1 MPTPLVAAAASRLL
15 GRHLRTVGAWTA
27 TGALIAAALIL
38 APSARADHYLGSP
51 LSVPATYAQAYQQDT
66 TFWATAIPVTPPPG
80 AISNPNRAVVPED
93 GQILQF
99 QVRGFAGGG
108 FGPQPVH
115 LQDLRPIGGGRLRV
129 ISTSARFMLPA
140 TDGIWSFDPANFC
153 VKAGDVL
160 GFSDEGG
167 FAVTPTGIPFQVF
180 GQVPGATT
188 QHYTAN
194 NGVKNGDTVTP
205 SPLPPG
211 TELLMAAFEGTGGHS
226 SPLCGGIQG
235 IELHPPSGSAKVG
248 ANGVVTLSIGCN
260 GPLPCN
266 GGVTLQVPTG
276 QTSAKRKRKPS
287 NVLAS
292 GHFQIPSHHT
302 SKVKVRLTSKGRRL
316 LRSHHGKMKVVVAVS
331 AGAGGPSN
339 TVTSTITLH
348 G

>member
-1 MPTPLVAAAASRLL
+1 MPTSSVAFAAPRLSRRDRRTARVRIGAAA
-15 GRHLRTVGAWTA
+15 
-27 TGALIAAALIL
+27 IAAALL
-38 APSARADHYLGSP
+38 ALPAPALADHYLGST
-51 LSVPATYAQAYQQDT
+51 LAVPATYAQAYQQDT
-66 TFWATAIPVTPPPG
+66 TFWATSIPVTPPPG
-80 AISNPNRAVVPED
+80 AVSNPNRAVVPED

-108 FGPQPVH
+108 FGPQPIH
-115 LQDLRPIGGGRLRV
+115 LQDLRPVGGGRLR
-129 ISTSARFMLPA
+129 IIATSSPFMLPA
-140 TDGIWSFDPANFC
+140 TDGLWSYDPVNFC

-167 FAVTPTGIPFQVF
+167 FAVTPTGVPFQVF
-180 GQVPGATT
+180 GMVPGAQT

-194 NGVKNGDTVTP
+194 NGVKNGDTATP

-211 TELLMAAFEGTGGHS
+211 VELLMAAYEGTGGHS

-235 IELHPPSGSAKVG
+235 IELHPPSGSVKVG
-248 ANGVVTLSIGCN
+248 SNGVVPLDIGCN

-266 GGVTLQVPTG
+266 GAVTLQLPTG
-276 QTSAKRKRKPS
+276 QTAAKRKRKPS

-292 GHFQIPSHHT
+292 GHFMIPSHHT

-331 AGAGGPSN
+331 AGSGGPSN
-339 TVTSTITLH
+339 TTTSTISLH
-348 G
+348 S